1 MAAREFRAIKNDTM
15 RDHRH
20 PEGLAPALPAAYA
33 TGAATPGSTARATD
47 APPQRRRSREELAA
61 AQQRAQSRVQG
72 QVQKQKDQ
80 ERRAR
85 MRQAQQRREQ
95 LLRNQP
101 AAHLFVPYGL
111 AVVFVALLVFVFGG
125 ALFEMAQGDH
135 FLVSGH
141 ATLRAATPWLVLAAA
156 PLWYWALCRTEVLA
170 PWWVQ
175 QMPTWFVRQMVVYP
189 IAALLTAAALGAAP
203 WGWAAYLGEL
213 VGKPARV
220 DALVVSVE
228 APRISSSCNQ
238 YARLEFRGSTGRVC
252 MNTAVTGV
260 MPRAGDTV
268 VVAGLVS
275 RWGLH
280 VGAVHAK

>member
-1 MAAREFRAIKNDTM
+1 M
-15 RDHRH
+15 RDHRP
-20 PEGLAPALPAAYA
+20 PEGMAAALPAAYA
-33 TGAATPGSTARATD
+33 PSAAALGSPPRATD

-72 QVQKQKDQ
+72 QVQKQQDQ

-85 MRQAQQRREQ
+85 MRQARQRREQ

-101 AAHLFVPYGL
+101 AARLFVPYRLGM
-111 AVVFVALLVFVFGG
+111 VFVALLVFVFGG

-141 ATLRAATPWLVLAAA
+141 ATLRAATPWLVLATA

-175 QMPTWFVRQMVVYP
+175 QMPTWFVRQIVVYP
-189 IAALLTAAALGAAP
+189 IAALLAAAALGAAP
-203 WGWAAYLGEL
+203 WGWASYLGEL

-220 DALVVSVE
+220 QALVVSVE

-238 YARLEFRGSTGRVC
+238 FARLEYRGDTGRVC
-252 MNTAVTGV
+252 TNTGMSGV
-260 MPRAGDTV
+260 MPRVGDTV
-268 VVAGLVS
+268 VVSGLVS

-280 VGAVHAK
+280 VGAVQAK

>member
-20 PEGLAPALPAAYA
+20 PEGLAAALPATYA

-61 AQQRAQSRVQG
+61 AQQRAQARVQG

-95 LLRNQP
+95 LLRNQS

-111 AVVFVALLVFVFGG
+111 AMVFVALLVFVFGG

-141 ATLRAATPWLVLAAA
+141 ATLRAAMPWLVLAAA

-175 QMPTWFVRQMVVYP
+175 QMPTRFVRQMVVYP

-203 WGWAAYLGEL
+203 WGWAAYLGGL

-220 DALVVSVE
+220 EALVVSVE

-280 VGAVHAK
+280 VGVVHAK

>member
-1 MAAREFRAIKNDTM
+1 M

-33 TGAATPGSTARATD
+33 TSTATPGSTARATD

-95 LLRNQP
+95 QP
-101 AAHLFVPYGL
+101 AARLFVPYKL
-111 AVVFVALLVFVFGG
+111 AAGFVALLVFVFGG
-125 ALFEMAQGDH
+125 ALFEVARGEH
-135 FLVSGH
+135 FLVTGH

-175 QMPTWFVRQMVVYP
+175 QMPTWFVRQMVAYP
-189 IAALLTAAALGAAP
+189 FAALLGAAAVGAAP

-220 DALVVSVE
+220 EVRVVSVE
-228 APRISSSCNQ
+228 APRTSSSCTQ
-238 YARLEFRGSTGRVC
+238 YARLEFRGSTDRVC
-252 MNTAVTGV
+252 VNTSVTGV

-268 VVAGLVS
+268 VVAGRVS

-280 VGAVHAK
+280 VGTVHAK

>member
-1 MAAREFRAIKNDTM
+1 M

-20 PEGLAPALPAAYA
+20 PEGLAPALQAAYA
-33 TGAATPGSTARATD
+33 TSTATPGSTARATD

-95 LLRNQP
+95 SP
-101 AAHLFVPYGL
+101 AERLFVPYRM
-111 AVVFVALLVFVFGG
+111 AAVFVALLVFVFGG
-125 ALFEMAQGDH
+125 ALFEVARGEH
-135 FLVSGH
+135 FLVTGH

-175 QMPTWFVRQMVVYP
+175 QMPTWFVRQMVAYP
-189 IAALLTAAALGAAP
+189 FAALLGAAA
-203 WGWAAYLGEL
+203 
-213 VGKPARV
+213 VGP
-220 DALVVSVE
+220 
-228 APRISSSCNQ
+228 PP
-238 YARLEFRGSTGRVC
+238 G
-252 MNTAVTGV
+252 
-260 MPRAGDTV
+260 
-268 VVAGLVS
+268 AGLPTWASWWASPRVWRRVWC
-275 RWGLH
+275 RWRH
-280 VGAVHAK
+280 HALPAAATSTPAWSFAAARAACA